1 MALASPLFC
10 TLHSYMPN
18 LKPHFLVML
27 LIVTVF
33 SVYYPTL
40 FAGQCIVDDQDAIFS
55 VFNAE
60 VMDLKGIFFPGT
72 ASGGYYRPLIG
83 LSYWFDKKVWFLHE
97 QLMHLEGVVFHLFN
111 ALLVFTAFNK
121 TQKIYLDRA
130 AGWLSLFAALVF
142 GLHPVV
148 TESVNWISGRTD
160 VMMSNFIL
168 LSLVMMLFYIEQ
180 RRPWQL
186 IAVILLAFSALLAKE
201 AALGYII
208 GIPLFFYCRT
218 NENNRVS
225 HSAPL
230 TIESYKVIRFLI
242 YYAVALLTA
251 IFTGFYWCVIIV
263 FILYM
268 LHLIYDIK
276 HANSALSRK
285 FILKI
290 VFLISASTALSSIL
304 FLLIRRLVFSS
315 NVSKLGQTV
324 VLMCAD
330 TNYTLSLF
338 LGAVGFYVKKF
349 FMPLPLNFFIIEVDP
364 LYDLLGIAVLLCLAH
379 MLIRC
384 DLPSVLIL
392 LGFSLLAPALPFTFG
407 TIAWTAYAERYI
419 YLSSAFWT
427 MGILLFAA
435 KMLKQRQR
443 CCRQTLVVS
452 SVFLVML
459 AAGISYFRN
468 ITWQSNATLMADT
481 VRQSPK
487 RRMLHDIYLQSLV
500 QAGRLDEA
508 LVEYRKISSSMPD
521 LPGDARG
528 ASMVGEVLAQTG
540 RIDEALDIY
549 ETALLRNRLS
559 PEPLVY
565 SCVRVTRQILAD
577 TRLTGNKAE
586 RVLSLEHVCS
596 SNLYQMTKSPILL
609 LEGGDRAMKAG
620 SFKAAYSTFDEVYKS
635 LSPDDRL
642 KRVAQMKRDK
652 ARQQFE

>member
-1 MALASPLFC
+1 
-10 TLHSYMPN
+10 
-18 LKPHFLVML
+18 ML
-27 LIVTVF
+27 LIATVF

-40 FAGQCIVDDQDAIFS
+40 FAGQCIIDDQDAIFS

-60 VMDLKGIFFPGT
+60 TLDLKGLFFPGT

-83 LSYWFDKKVWFLHE
+83 LSYWFDKKAWFLHE
-97 QLMHLEGVVFHLFN
+97 QLMHFEGVVFHLFN
-111 ALLVFTAFNK
+111 ALLVFAAFNK
-121 TQKIYLDRA
+121 AQKIYLGRA

-160 VMMSNFIL
+160 VMMSNLVL

-201 AALGYII
+201 AALGYIM
-208 GIPLFFYCRT
+208 GIPLLFCCRT
-218 NENNRVS
+218 GENNCVIS
-225 HSAPL
+225 SAPL
-230 TIESYKVIRFLI
+230 TIESFKVIRFFI

-251 IFTGFYWCVIIV
+251 IFTGFYWCVIII

-276 HANSALSRK
+276 HANSVLNRK
-285 FILKI
+285 FILKT

-304 FLLIRRLVFSS
+304 FVLIRRLVFSS
-315 NVSKLGQTV
+315 NISKLGQTV

-392 LGFSLLAPALPFTFG
+392 LGVALLAPALPFAFG

-443 CCRQTLVVS
+443 CCHQMLIVS

-468 ITWQSNATLMADT
+468 ITWQSNAILMADT

-500 QAGRLDEA
+500 QAGRLDDA
-508 LVEYRKISSSMPD
+508 LIEYRKISSSMPD
-521 LPGDARG
+521 LLGDARG
-528 ASMVGEVLAQTG
+528 ASMVGEALAQTG
-540 RIDEALDIY
+540 RIDEALDTY
-549 ETALLRNRLS
+549 ETVLLRNRLS
-559 PEPLVY
+559 PEPLLY

-577 TRLTGNKAE
+577 TRLAGNKAE
-586 RVLSLEHVCS
+586 RVSSLEHFCS
-596 SNLYQMTKSPILL
+596 SNLYQMTKSPTLL

-620 SFKAAYSTFDEVYKS
+620 SFKAAYSTFDEVFKS
-635 LSPDDRL
+635 LSLDDRL
-642 KRVAQMKRDK
+642 KRVAKMKRER
-652 ARQQFE
+652 ARQRFE